1 MTGAAGGI
9 VRPLTPDE
17 LNAIGHALFTSE
29 ALVELGVLTGCA
41 VLAYVLTGLI
51 LRGVG
56 GQARS
61 ASVLFGERL
70 FDGAL
75 FPWLMFGLAVA
86 ARRLVLDDMAPV
98 LARPGLPLLLS
109 LAVIRL
115 VVRVLRAAFPRSPGV
130 RLVERRVSWIA
141 WIGVVLWLTGVLPI
155 VLAELDEIGWK
166 LGSVRITLGAL
177 VEGLFN
183 AVIVL
188 MFVVWASAVIENKLI
203 GSRTDNLSLRKM
215 ASNASRSLLF
225 FAGLLVAL
233 SAAGIDLTAV
243 SVFGGAIG
251 VGLGLGLQ
259 KLASNYVS
267 GFVILAERSLHIGDV
282 VKVDNFEGRIIDI
295 NTRSTIIR
303 AENGRLAIVPNEML
317 VTQRVE
323 NASKADPSVM
333 ASTSFILP
341 HGADFSALAPRLL
354 EAVNAVPRVLDQPG
368 KRSAVY
374 LSNFLADGLELTVS
388 YWIGDPAN
396 GQANVRSGVNEAIL
410 RVLRES
416 GYKLA
421 VPSGAAGQP
430 A

>member
-61 ASVLFGERL
+61 ASVLFGEKL

-155 VLAELDEIGWK
+155 VLAELDEIG
-166 LGSVRITLGAL
+166 
-177 VEGLFN
+177 
-183 AVIVL
+183 
-188 MFVVWASAVIENKLI
+188 
-203 GSRTDNLSLRKM
+203 
-215 ASNASRSLLF
+215 
-225 FAGLLVAL
+225 
-233 SAAGIDLTAV
+233 
-243 SVFGGAIG
+243 
-251 VGLGLGLQ
+251 
-259 KLASNYVS
+259 
-267 GFVILAERSLHIGDV
+267 
-282 VKVDNFEGRIIDI
+282 
-295 NTRSTIIR
+295 
-303 AENGRLAIVPNEML
+303 
-317 VTQRVE
+317 
-323 NASKADPSVM
+323 
-333 ASTSFILP
+333 
-341 HGADFSALAPRLL
+341 
-354 EAVNAVPRVLDQPG
+354 
-368 KRSAVY
+368 
-374 LSNFLADGLELTVS
+374 
-388 YWIGDPAN
+388 
-396 GQANVRSGVNEAIL
+396 
-410 RVLRES
+410 
-416 GYKLA
+416 
-421 VPSGAAGQP
+421 
-430 A
+430 

>member
-1 MTGAAGGI
+1 MTSATGGI

-17 LNAIGHALFTSE
+17 LSAIGHLLFT
-29 ALVELGVLTGCA
+29 APAGVEVGMLLACV
-41 VLAYVLTGLI
+41 VLAYGLTALI
-51 LRGVG
+51 LRALG
-56 GQARS
+56 GETRS
-61 ASVLFGERL
+61 ASVLFGEKL

-75 FPWLMFGLAVA
+75 FPWLLFGLALA
-86 ARRLVLDDMAPV
+86 ARRLVLDDMEPV

-109 LAVIRL
+109 LAAIRL
-115 VVRVLRAAFPRSPGV
+115 AVRVLRAAFPRSPGV
-130 RLVERRVSWIA
+130 RLVERRLSWVA

-155 VLAELDEIGWK
+155 VLTELEGVGWK
-166 LGSVRITLGAL
+166 LGSARITLRAL

-183 AVIVL
+183 AAIVL
-188 MFVVWASAVIENKLI
+188 MVVVWASALIENKLI

-215 ASNASRSLLF
+215 ASNATRSLLF
-225 FAGLLVAL
+225 FIGVLVAL
-233 SAAGIDLTAV
+233 STAGIDLTAV

-333 ASTSFILP
+333 ASATVTLP
-341 HGADFSALAPRLL
+341 VGADFAALAPRLL
-354 EAVNAVPRVLDQPG
+354 AAVAAVPGVLERPG
-368 KRSAVY
+368 KRSEVQ
-374 LSNFLADGLELTVS
+374 LSNLLADGLEVRVA
-388 YWIGDPAN
+388 YWIGDAAQ
-396 GQANVRSGVNEAIL
+396 GEARMRSEVNQAIL
-410 RVLRES
+410 RVLQEG
-416 GYKLA
+416 GYRR
-421 VPSGAAGQP
+421 AA
-430 A
+430 